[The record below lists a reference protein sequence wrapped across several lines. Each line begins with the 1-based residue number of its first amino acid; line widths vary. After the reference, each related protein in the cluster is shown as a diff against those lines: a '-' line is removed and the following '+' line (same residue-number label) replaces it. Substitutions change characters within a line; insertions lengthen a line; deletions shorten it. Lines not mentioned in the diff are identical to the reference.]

1 MAGAEVAGAPP
12 RPLPLPQGLDVA
24 LQAAVEAEPFDGAA
38 RARFRALL
46 CVRVLPRPRAGG
58 GQLPPASSPRGPGA
72 ARPPRR

>member
-46 CVRVLPRPRAGG
+46 CVRV
-58 GQLPPASSPRGPGA
+58 PASTPR
-72 ARPPRR
+72 